1 MSKIL
6 ENPVN
11 IDFIKSFIEVADP
24 GCSTTDVISITPELA
39 DHLDGHCFLDLD
51 MPERLEGFQ
60 FHKANNG
67 ITLEYCGTDGYGVA
81 YIDPVDGVDKFGKH
95 VLDNTY
101 CGGII
106 YEVVFNKKENLE
118 IPVEA
123 YEHIKHFV
131 QQQMAIK
138 KANSEYINTVR
149 DIIIKNAIK
158 ND

>member
-1 MSKIL
+1 MNKIP
-6 ENPVN
+6 ENPVD

-24 GCSTTDVISITPELA
+24 GCSTTDVINITPELA
-39 DHLDGHCFLDLD
+39 DHIDGHCFLDLD
-51 MPERLEGFQ
+51 IPERLEGFR

-81 YIDPVDGVDKFGKH
+81 YIDTVDGVDKFGKH

-101 CGGII
+101 CGGTI

-118 IPVEA
+118 IPVES
-123 YEHIKHFV
+123 YEHIKHLV
-131 QQQMAIK
+131 QQQMAIRD
-138 KANSEYINTVR
+138 ANRKDIEDVR
-149 DIIIKNAIK
+149 SIMIKNAIK